1 MKKSLKIMFVMV
13 LVFVAGATMF
23 AAGTPEAG
31 MAAAKPEYTFKCST
45 NHAESFS
52 TSRGLQYWADKVLE
66 RTDGR
71 IKIDVFYDAVLG
83 DEKSIIEQLQYG
95 GIEFGRVNIS
105 PLAEFVDDFN
115 ALMMPYVY
123 RDDQHFWN
131 VMGGEIGMGML
142 RGEEMQNAGF
152 YGLTFYDGGTRN
164 FYNSKR
170 IIKKP
175 KDMVGLN
182 IRVQESN
189 LMIGMIKALGANA
202 TAMPYGD
209 VYSGLQTGT
218 IDGAEN
224 SVVQYL
230 EVSHYEV
237 SPFLTIDNHT
247 RAADTLVMS
256 KKVLDKLSAADL
268 KIIEDA
274 AVESWDYQK
283 KLWAESDA
291 EALKALKKAGVTVTT
306 LTEGEVKLF
315 MDACDQLASTYNG
328 GKYKSIIAK
337 MAAVK

>member
-1 MKKSLKIMFVMV
+1 MLTVLMIGTMV
-13 LVFVAGATMF
+13 F
-23 AAGTPEAG
+23 AAGSSEAG
-31 MAAAKPEYTFKCST
+31 KQGKPQYTFKCST
-45 NHAESFS
+45 NHAEGFS
-52 TSRGLQYWADKVLE
+52 TSRGLKYWADKVYE

-71 IKIDVFYDAVLG
+71 IKIDIFYDAVLG

-115 ALMMPYVY
+115 ALMMPFIY
-123 RDDQHFWN
+123 RDDQHFWD
-131 VMGGEIGMGML
+131 VMGGSIGMDML
-142 RGEEMQNAGF
+142 HSDEMKKSGF
-152 YGLTFYDGGTRN
+152 YGLTYYDGGTRN

-170 IIKKP
+170 VVRTP
-175 KDMVGLN
+175 RDMVGLN

-237 SPFLTIDNHT
+237 APYLTIDNHT
-247 RAADTLVMS
+247 RAAD
-256 KKVLDKLSAADL
+256 VLLISEQVRQTLSAEDM
-268 KIIEDA
+268 KIISDA
-274 AVESWDYQK
+274 ALESWDYQK
-283 KLWAESDA
+283 QLWAEDDA
-291 EALKALKKAGVTVTT
+291 VALETLKKAGVSVTT
-306 LTEGEVKLF
+306 LTDAEVALF
-315 MDACDQLASTYNG
+315 MEACAPMASTYNG
-328 GKYKSIIAK
+328 GKYKAIIDSILAFN
-337 MAAVK
+337 

>member
-1 MKKSLKIMFVMV
+1 MKRNLKIMISMV
-13 LVFVAGATMF
+13 LILCVGMSIFAGGAQEGA
-23 AAGTPEAG
+23 AAG
-31 MAAAKPEYTFKCST
+31 KPEYTFKCST
-45 NHAESFS
+45 NHAEGFS
-52 TSRGLQYWADKVLE
+52 TSRALKYWSDKVFE
-66 RTDGR
+66 RTNGR
-71 IKIDVFYDAVLG
+71 IKIDIFYDAVLG

-105 PLAEFVDDFN
+105 PLAEFVDGFN

-131 VMGGEIGMGML
+131 VMGGDIGLGML
-142 RGEEMQNAGF
+142 RGSDMVKTGF

-170 IIKKP
+170 EIRTP

-189 LMIGMIKALGANA
+189 LMIGMVRALGANA

-237 SPFLTIDNHT
+237 APFLTIDNHT
-247 RAADTLVMS
+247 RAADCLLISQQVRE
-256 KKVLDKLSAADL
+256 KLSAEDM
-268 KIIEDA
+268 KIIEEA
-274 AVESWDYQK
+274 AIESWDYQK

-291 EALKALKKAGVTVTT
+291 VALQTLKDAGVKVTT
-306 LTEGEVKLF
+306 LSDAEVKQF
-315 MDACDQLASTYNG
+315 MEACAPLADTYNG
-328 GKYKSIIAK
+328 GRYKQLIAQI
-337 MAAVK
+337 AAVK

>member
-1 MKKSLKIMFVMV
+1 M
-13 LVFVAGATMF
+13 
-23 AAGTPEAG
+23 
-31 MAAAKPEYTFKCST
+31 
-45 NHAESFS
+45 
-52 TSRGLQYWADKVLE
+52 QYWADKVFE

-105 PLAEFVDDFN
+105 PLAEFVDNFN

-142 RGEEMQNAGF
+142 RGEEMQKAGF

-170 IIKKP
+170 VVRTP

-189 LMIGMIKALGANA
+189 LMIGMVKALGANA

-237 SPFLTIDNHT
+237 APFLTIDNHT
-247 RAADTLVMS
+247 RAADTLLMS
-256 KKVLDKLSAADL
+256 EKVRAKLSADDI

-291 EALKALKKAGVTVTT
+291 EALSKLKKAGVSVTT
-306 LTEGEVKLF
+306 LSEGEVKQF
-315 MDACDQLASTYNG
+315 MDACSKLATTYNN
-328 GKYKSIIAK
+328 GKYKDIIAK
-337 MAAVK
+337 MATVK